1 MTETTNRSAAP
12 AAETAPAA
20 LPEEG
25 PIAGPNARAASTE
38 ARPAAGPDRERPA
51 AQLQIMAL
59 YGDPDALT
67 FSLLDPGN
75 IEEATLWL
83 ARCIYS
89 ETKRP
94 HEQELVAWV
103 VRNRV
108 TTAYRGRTTYRDVVL
123 DPYQFS
129 AFNPNGPKRSY
140 YANLTP
146 ADSIPGWQ
154 RALRIA
160 YQVRH
165 ANPSQR
171 PFSIRT
177 RHFFS
182 EQSMPGHRF
191 PQWARAKDH
200 VTLNWSYRVDQ
211 RRFRFY
217 AGSSIRT
224 TSS

>member
-1 MTETTNRSAAP
+1 MG
-12 AAETAPAA
+12 AAELTKSTHESTAVEATVQLPA
-20 LPEEG
+20 EG
-25 PIAGPNARAASTE
+25 PIAGPNEHASNE
-38 ARPAAGPDRERPA
+38 ATPSAGFDRDALA

-59 YGDPDALT
+59 YGDPDAIT
-67 FSLLDPGN
+67 FSFLDPEN
-75 IEEATLWL
+75 IEEETLWL

-108 TTAYRGRTTYRDVVL
+108 DTAYRGRTTYREVVL

-129 AFNPNGPKRSY
+129 AFNPNGPKRSF

-146 ADSIPGWQ
+146 TDSIPGWR

-165 ANPSQR
+165 AEASQR

-182 EQSMPGHRF
+182 EQSMPDRQF
-191 PQWARAKDH
+191 PQWASYKQH
-200 VTLNWSYRVDQ
+200 VKPNWSYRVDQ

-217 AGSSIRT
+217 AESS
-224 TSS
+224 